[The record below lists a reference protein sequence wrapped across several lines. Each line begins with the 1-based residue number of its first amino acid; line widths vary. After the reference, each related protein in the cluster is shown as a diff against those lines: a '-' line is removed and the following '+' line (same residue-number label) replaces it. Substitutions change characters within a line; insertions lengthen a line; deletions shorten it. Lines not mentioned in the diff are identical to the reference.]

1 MTMLADALEPLIL
14 ADGTK
19 INPTNGTVIKD
30 KKVTFTEIPS
40 ASQAV
45 AILAR
50 TKRSISELPL
60 PPQKMNAVS
69 LVLFYSMW
77 GLADNDIAIACSI
90 SRDQVNNIKKL
101 PEYMAMSQDIQ
112 ASVLQHE
119 TNEVRDIFQKH
130 ARGAAQKIVEM
141 AINAEDDSV
150 LGFKASQDILDR
162 AGHRPADV
170 VLHKH
175 GLDDS
180 LKIVYIQ
187 QQPSET
193 IPDASIIDADFE
205 EVKDGDGS

>member
-1 MTMLADALEPLIL
+1 MLAEASEPLIL

-19 INPTNGTVIKD
+19 IDPVKGTVIKD
-30 KKVTFTEIPS
+30 KKFSFVEIPN

-45 AILAR
+45 AIVAK
-50 TKRSISELPL
+50 TKKSISELPL

-69 LVLFYSMW
+69 LVLFYTMF
-77 GLADNDIAIACSI
+77 GLADADIAITVGI
-90 SRDQVNNIKKL
+90 SRDQVKNIKAL
-101 PEYMAMSQDIQ
+101 PEYLSASQDIQ

-130 ARGAAQKIVEM
+130 ARGAAQKIVEI
-141 AINAEDDSV
+141 AANAEDDSV
-150 LGFKASQDILDR
+150 LGFKAAQDVLDR

-187 QQPSET
+187 QQPHET

-205 EVKDGDGS
+205 EVKDGNGS

>member
-1 MTMLADALEPLIL
+1 MLADALDPPVL

-19 INPTNGTVIKD
+19 IDPSSGKVVRE
-30 KKVTFTEIPS
+30 KKSSFIEIPS

-45 AILAR
+45 AIIAK
-50 TKRSISELPL
+50 TKRNVAELPL

-77 GLADNDIAIACSI
+77 GLAENDIAITVNI
-90 SRDQVNNIKKL
+90 TRDQVNNIKKL
-101 PEYMAMSQDIQ
+101 PEYLAMSQDIQ
-112 ASVLQHE
+112 RSILQHE

-130 ARGAAQKIVEM
+130 ARGAAEKIVEI
-141 AINAEDDSV
+141 AADADADSV
-150 LGFKASQDILDR
+150 LGFKAAQDILDR

-180 LKIVYIQ
+180 LKIVYIA
-187 QQPSET
+187 QQPHET
-193 IPDASIIDADFE
+193 IPDASIVDVEFE
-205 EVKDGDGS
+205 EVK

>member
-1 MTMLADALEPLIL
+1 MLLADANEPLIL

-19 INPTNGTVIKD
+19 IDPATG
-30 KKVTFTEIPS
+30 KVVREKRQNFVEIPN
-40 ASQAV
+40 ASQAIAIV
-45 AILAR
+45 AK

-69 LVLFYSMW
+69 LVLFYTMF
-77 GLADNDIAIACSI
+77 GLADADIAITVGI
-90 SRDQVNNIKKL
+90 SRDQVKNIKSL
-101 PEYMAMSQDIQ
+101 PEYLAASQDIQ
-112 ASVLQHE
+112 ASVLAHE

-130 ARGAAQKIVEM
+130 ARGAAEKIVEI
-141 AINAEDDSV
+141 AANADDDNP
-150 LGFKASQDILDR
+150 LGFAAAKDILDR

-187 QQPSET
+187 QQPSEQ

-205 EVKDGDGS
+205 EVTNGNGA

>member
-1 MTMLADALEPLIL
+1 MLADALDPLIL

-19 INPTNGTVIKD
+19 IDPSSGKVVRE
-30 KKVTFTEIPS
+30 KKTSFIEIPS

-45 AILAR
+45 AIIAK
-50 TKRSISELPL
+50 TKRNVAELPL

-77 GLADNDIAIACSI
+77 GLAENDIAITVNI
-90 SRDQVNNIKKL
+90 TRDQVNNIKKL
-101 PEYMAMSQDIQ
+101 PEYLAMSQDIQ
-112 ASVLQHE
+112 RSILQHE

-130 ARGAAQKIVEM
+130 ARGAAEKIVEI
-141 AINAEDDSV
+141 AADADADSV
-150 LGFKASQDILDR
+150 LGFKAAQDILDR

-180 LKIVYIQ
+180 LKIVYIA
-187 QQPSET
+187 QQPHET
-193 IPDASIIDADFE
+193 IPDASIVDVEFE
-205 EVKDGDGS
+205 EVK

>member
-1 MTMLADALEPLIL
+1 MLADALDPLVL

-19 INPTNGTVIKD
+19 IDPSSGKVVRE
-30 KKVTFTEIPS
+30 KKSSFIEIPS

-45 AILAR
+45 AIIAK
-50 TKRSISELPL
+50 TKRNVAELPL

-77 GLADNDIAIACSI
+77 GLAENDIAITVNI
-90 SRDQVNNIKKL
+90 TRDQVNNIKKL
-101 PEYMAMSQDIQ
+101 PEYLAMSQDIQ
-112 ASVLQHE
+112 RSILQHE

-130 ARGAAQKIVEM
+130 ARGAAEKIVEI
-141 AINAEDDSV
+141 AADADADSV
-150 LGFKASQDILDR
+150 LGFKAAQDILDR

-180 LKIVYIQ
+180 LKIVYIA
-187 QQPSET
+187 QQPHET
-193 IPDASIIDADFE
+193 IPDASIVDVEFE
-205 EVKDGDGS
+205 EVK

>member
-1 MTMLADALEPLIL
+1 MLADALDPLVL

-19 INPTNGTVIKD
+19 IDPSSGKVVRE
-30 KKVTFTEIPS
+30 KKTSFIEIPS

-45 AILAR
+45 AIIAK
-50 TKRSISELPL
+50 TKRNVAELPL

-77 GLADNDIAIACSI
+77 GLAENDIAITVNI
-90 SRDQVNNIKKL
+90 TRDQVNNIKKL
-101 PEYMAMSQDIQ
+101 PEYLAMSQDIQ
-112 ASVLQHE
+112 RSILQHE

-130 ARGAAQKIVEM
+130 ARGAAEKIVEI
-141 AINAEDDSV
+141 AADADADSV
-150 LGFKASQDILDR
+150 LGFKAAQDILDR

-180 LKIVYIQ
+180 LKIVYIA
-187 QQPSET
+187 QQPHET
-193 IPDASIIDADFE
+193 IPDASIVDVEFE
-205 EVKDGDGS
+205 EVK

>member
-1 MTMLADALEPLIL
+1 MLADAHEPLIL

-19 INPTNGTVIKD
+19 IDPSTGKVMRD
-30 KKVTFTEIPS
+30 KKSSFIEIPS
-40 ASQAV
+40 ASQAIAIV
-45 AILAR
+45 AK
-50 TKRSISELPL
+50 TKRSVSELPL

-77 GLADNDIAIACSI
+77 GLADNDIAITVGI

-101 PEYMAMSQDIQ
+101 PEYLAASQDIQ
-112 ASVLQHE
+112 SSILQHE

-130 ARGAAQKIVEM
+130 ARGAAQKIVDI
-141 AINAEDDSV
+141 AVNADEDNPI
-150 LGFKASQDILDR
+150 GFKAAQDILDR

-180 LKIVYIQ
+180 LKIVYIA

-193 IPDASIIDADFE
+193 LPDASIIDADFE
-205 EVKDGDGS
+205 EVKDGNGS

>member
-1 MTMLADALEPLIL
+1 MLADAYEPLIL

-19 INPTNGTVIKD
+19 IDPSNGKVIRENKFS
-30 KKVTFTEIPS
+30 FTEIPS

-45 AILAR
+45 AIVAKA
-50 TKRSISELPL
+50 KRSVAELPL

-77 GLADNDIAIACSI
+77 GLADNDIAITVGI
-90 SRDQVNNIKKL
+90 SRDQVKNIKAL
-101 PEYMAMSQDIQ
+101 PEYLSASQDIQ
-112 ASVLQHE
+112 QSILQHE

-130 ARGAAQKIVEM
+130 ARGAAQKIIEI
-141 AINAEDDSV
+141 AANADEDSP
-150 LGFKASQDILDR
+150 LGFAAAKDVLDR

-180 LKIVYIQ
+180 LKIVYIK

>member
-1 MTMLADALEPLIL
+1 MQLADASEPLIL

-19 INPTNGTVIKD
+19 IDPSTG
-30 KKVTFTEIPS
+30 KVMKERKPSFVEIPN
-40 ASQAV
+40 ASQAIAIV
-45 AILAR
+45 AK
-50 TKRSISELPL
+50 TKRNVAELPL

-77 GLADNDIAIACSI
+77 GLADNDIAITCNI

-101 PEYMAMSQDIQ
+101 PEYLAMSQDIQ
-112 ASVLQHE
+112 QSILQHE

-130 ARGAAQKIVEM
+130 ARGAAEKIVDI
-141 AINAEDDSV
+141 AINADEDSV
-150 LGFKASQDILDR
+150 LGFKAAQDVLDR

-193 IPDASIIDADFE
+193 IPDASVIDAEFE
-205 EVKDGDGS
+205 EVKDGNSS

>member
-1 MTMLADALEPLIL
+1 MSLLADASEPLIL

-19 INPTNGTVIKD
+19 IDPASGKVIKD
-30 KKVTFTEIPS
+30 KKTSFVEIPN
-40 ASQAV
+40 ASQAI
-45 AILAR
+45 AIVAR
-50 TKRSISELPL
+50 TKRNVSELPL

-77 GLADNDIAIACSI
+77 GLADTDIAITVNI
-90 SRDQVNNIKKL
+90 TRDQVNNIKKL
-101 PEYMAMSQDIQ
+101 PEYLAMSQDIQ
-112 ASVLQHE
+112 QSILQHE

-130 ARGAAQKIVEM
+130 ARGAAEKIVDI
-141 AINAEDDSV
+141 AINADDDSV
-150 LGFKASQDILDR
+150 LGFKAAQDVLDR

-187 QQPSET
+187 QQPNDT
-193 IPDASIIDADFE
+193 IPNASIVDAEFE
-205 EVKDGDGS
+205 EVA

>member
-1 MTMLADALEPLIL
+1 MLFADANEPLIL

-19 INPTNGTVIKD
+19 IDPATG
-30 KKVTFTEIPS
+30 KVVREKRQGFVEIPN
-40 ASQAV
+40 ASQAIAIV
-45 AILAR
+45 AK

-69 LVLFYSMW
+69 LVLFYTMF
-77 GLADNDIAIACSI
+77 GLADADIAITVGI
-90 SRDQVNNIKKL
+90 SRDQVKNIKAL
-101 PEYMAMSQDIQ
+101 PEYLSASQDIQ
-112 ASVLQHE
+112 ASVLAHE

-130 ARGAAQKIVEM
+130 ARGAAQKIVEI
-141 AINAEDDSV
+141 ASNADEDSV
-150 LGFKASQDILDR
+150 LGFKAAQDVLDR

-193 IPDASIIDADFE
+193 IPDASIIDAEFE
-205 EVKDGDGS
+205 EVKDGNGS

>member
-1 MTMLADALEPLIL
+1 MLADASEPLIL

-19 INPTNGTVIKD
+19 IDPSNGKVIRERSSS
-30 KKVTFTEIPS
+30 FIEIPN

-45 AILAR
+45 AIVAR
-50 TKRSISELPL
+50 TKRNVNELPL

-77 GLADNDIAIACSI
+77 GLAENDIAIVVGI

-101 PEYMAMSQDIQ
+101 PEYLVASQDIQ
-112 ASVLQHE
+112 QSILQHE

-130 ARGAAQKIVEM
+130 ARGAAQKIVDIASSADE
-141 AINAEDDSV
+141 DSV
-150 LGFKASQDILDR
+150 LGFKAAQDVLDR

-193 IPDASIIDADFE
+193 IPNASIIDADFE
-205 EVKDGDGS
+205 EVT

>member
-1 MTMLADALEPLIL
+1 MLADALDPLIL

-19 INPTNGTVIKD
+19 IDPSSGKVVRE
-30 KKVTFTEIPS
+30 KKSSFVEIPS

-45 AILAR
+45 AIIAK
-50 TKRSISELPL
+50 TKRNVAELPL

-77 GLADNDIAIACSI
+77 GLAENDIAITVNI
-90 SRDQVNNIKKL
+90 TRDQVNNIKKL
-101 PEYMAMSQDIQ
+101 PEYLAMSQDIQ
-112 ASVLQHE
+112 RSILQHE

-130 ARGAAQKIVEM
+130 ARGAAEKIVEI
-141 AINAEDDSV
+141 AADADADSV
-150 LGFKASQDILDR
+150 LGFKAAQDILDR

-180 LKIVYIQ
+180 LKIVYIA
-187 QQPSET
+187 QQPHET
-193 IPDASIIDADFE
+193 IPDASIVDVEFE
-205 EVKDGDGS
+205 EVK